1 MHCISF
7 SSALRR
13 AFITCLGALILILTG
28 ATLAAG
34 QGMVQPDG
42 RINQVAHFGG
52 DAFYC
57 VDSSFISTPN
67 YPEMIDGGGFRL
79 LNSGGQELWFV
90 PAADILAAIT
100 ESLANETAVLV
111 AEGQGTYGPV
121 RLYTYFDGNAQ
132 QFVFSGY
139 DEFGKT
145 NSLTFVPCTPVGPT
159 PHPAGPGED
168 PEELCTLVTET
179 WVPGTGK
186 RVAPVLGANGGY
198 YEYTYQ
204 QIPCDECPDVKQT
217 KLLAGKRPGAVAIL
231 DSFSFCEGDVP
242 T

>member
-1 MHCISF
+1 MHRISF

-13 AFITCLGALILILTG
+13 AFVTCLGALILILTG

-145 NSLTFVPCTPVGPT
+145 NSLTFVPCTPVGPI
-159 PHPAGPGED
+159 PQEPSS
-168 PEELCTLVTET
+168 EELCTLVTVT
-179 WVPGTGK
+179 YVPYQGGAK
-186 RVAPVLGANGGY
+186 RVAPVMGGNGGY
-198 YEYTYQ
+198 YDETTR
-204 QIPCDECPDVKQT
+204 QIPCDECPDSPK
-217 KLLAGKRPGAVAIL
+217 KLLAGKRPGAVAAL
-231 DSFSFCEGDVP
+231 DSFSFCEGDGRVEL
-242 T
+242 